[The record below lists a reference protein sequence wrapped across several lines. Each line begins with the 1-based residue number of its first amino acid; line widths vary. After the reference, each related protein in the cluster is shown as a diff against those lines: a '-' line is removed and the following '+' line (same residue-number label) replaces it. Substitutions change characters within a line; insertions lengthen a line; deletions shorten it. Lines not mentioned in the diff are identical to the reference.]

1 MGRLWNMSGAQ
12 TRCKVTTPLGRTLAY
27 LLAAQ
32 RETVSPFLPRS
43 SNRSLGGGEARVVST
58 SPSAPRVRPR
68 RSARGTLA
76 QVLRLTFDFPLS
88 KIPFAV
94 DWVIIGLGSV
104 GALGL
109 VLGSRDIAYR
119 GSWEKIVHGLIIVH
133 LGIPW
138 DGFRGSHPALLHAI
152 P

>member
-1 MGRLWNMSGAQ
+1 MEHVWGSDILQGNDASGSDAG
-12 TRCKVTTPLGRTLAY
+12 L
-27 LLAAQ
+27 
-32 RETVSPFLPRS
+32 
-43 SNRSLGGGEARVVST
+43 
-58 SPSAPRVRPR
+58 
-68 RSARGTLA
+68 
-76 QVLRLTFDFPLS
+76 
-88 KIPFAV
+88 AV

-133 LGIPW
+133 SGIPW